1 MDFVDQLKGQV
12 DIVRTVGEYV
22 RLRRMGARYV
32 GLCPFHTE
40 KTPSFNVNPGIQIY
54 KCFGCGVAGDVIKFV
69 QEVEGLT
76 FWEALKS
83 LAERNGIP
91 IPQRRDHSDAETDLR
106 AAVFEMY
113 DLAAKAYQEA
123 LGQPHAEEV
132 RAYLKKRGL
141 NSSVAQQF
149 GLGYSETGWE
159 NLVRRFGKR
168 FTPEQMHKSGLF
180 GRREEGSFY
189 DKFRGRLMF
198 PIHNESGKVIGFGGR
213 ALRADDEPKYL
224 NSPETPI
231 YKKSNVLYNLHR
243 AKETIRKDD
252 RTVLVEGYMD
262 VIGVYAAGVRN
273 VVASC
278 GTALTSGQVRSMK
291 RHSESIVV
299 NFDPDAAGQSATER
313 SIQMLLDEGMHVRV
327 LELEAGLDPDE
338 YIKRYGP
345 DDYQARLAKAA
356 NYFIWLADRA
366 RKQFDMSTAEGR
378 MRGYEAMLQPALRHI
393 SDRLERASIA
403 TEVAAYLGLDREFVM
418 AEFKRVT
425 PQRPQSKAPAQEPAL
440 PQQEAVL
447 LRTLVS
453 NGDAREVLVQG
464 LRESIAARSFR
475 SWPILERLFEL
486 FEGEPGFG
494 FEALQARLDD
504 PQRRV
509 LSQTVIAGES
519 DETMT
524 VEQSQTY
531 LGLLRS
537 QEAAAQSDLKSRI
550 AAAERAGDL
559 QEAMRLMEL
568 ASRPASRR
576 QIRKSSA

>member
-1 MDFVDQLKGQV
+1 
-12 DIVRTVGEYV
+12 
-22 RLRRMGARYV
+22 
-32 GLCPFHTE
+32 
-40 KTPSFNVNPGIQIY
+40 
-54 KCFGCGVAGDVIKFV
+54 
-69 QEVEGLT
+69 
-76 FWEALKS
+76 
-83 LAERNGIP
+83 
-91 IPQRRDHSDAETDLR
+91 
-106 AAVFEMY
+106 
-113 DLAAKAYQEA
+113 
-123 LGQPHAEEV
+123 
-132 RAYLKKRGL
+132 
-141 NSSVAQQF
+141 
-149 GLGYSETGWE
+149 
-159 NLVRRFGKR
+159 
-168 FTPEQMHKSGLF
+168 
-180 GRREEGSFY
+180 
-189 DKFRGRLMF
+189 
-198 PIHNESGKVIGFGGR
+198 
-213 ALRADDEPKYL
+213 
-224 NSPETPI
+224 
-231 YKKSNVLYNLHR
+231 
-243 AKETIRKDD
+243 
-252 RTVLVEGYMD
+252 
-262 VIGVYAAGVRN
+262 
-273 VVASC
+273 
-278 GTALTSGQVRSMK
+278 
-291 RHSESIVV
+291 
-299 NFDPDAAGQSATER
+299 
-313 SIQMLLDEGMHVRV
+313 MLLDEGMHVRV

-338 YIKRYGP
+338 YIKRYGS
-345 DDYQARLAKAA
+345 DEYQARLGKAA

-418 AEFKRVT
+418 AEFKRIT

-494 FEALQARLDD
+494 FETLQARLDD
-504 PQRRV
+504 AQRRV

-519 DETMT
+519 GETMT

-531 LGLLRS
+531 LGMLRS